1 MILKQLNNSITSAKH
16 GVPLK
21 DLTTDST
28 MFFAMS
34 RRKYIQTRD
43 NKITNDSRITILQQK
58 KWNNN
63 NDNSHIARSNYFQR
77 RVDFPNNEFNSEGK
91 PMSNTNNYER
101 NYVERSIKRVRA
113 GGARVP
119 LKVTHKNF

>member
-21 DLTTDST
+21 DLTTDTT
-28 MFFAMS
+28 MFFAMN
-34 RRKYIQTRD
+34 RYRYIRTKD
-43 NKITNDSRITILQQK
+43 LSITSENENTIKKQK
-58 KWNNN
+58 QWYGNNN
-63 NDNSHIARSNYFQR
+63 SQTAKTNYFNK
-77 RVDFPNNEFNSEGK
+77 RVNNPESVFNSEGK